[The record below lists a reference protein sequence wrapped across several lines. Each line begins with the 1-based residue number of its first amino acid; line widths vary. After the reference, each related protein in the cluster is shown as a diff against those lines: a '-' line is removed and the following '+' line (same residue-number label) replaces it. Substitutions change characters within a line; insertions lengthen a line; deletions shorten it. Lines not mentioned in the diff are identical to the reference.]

1 MLKFIN
7 QKIIGS
13 QNERELKALKPLIE
27 GINILEPE
35 IQKLSDRSLR
45 EKTGVFRQRLQ
56 EKSKTSEADFLE
68 LENQLREA
76 ASVPE
81 KNKLKA
87 RQKRLRNELFAEI
100 LPEAFACVREAGRRT
115 VNMRHFDVQLIGGIV
130 LHEGKIAEMATG
142 EGKTLAATLPAYLNA
157 LLGKGVHVVTVN
169 DYLAKR
175 DREWM
180 GPIYEFLGLTVGVI
194 QHDMDAEQRQASYG
208 CDITYGTN
216 NEFGFDYL
224 RDNMVSFKE
233 EMVQRGHHFAIVD
246 EVDSIL
252 IDEARTPLIISG
264 PAEESTDK
272 YYRANDIIRQLKGRR
287 ITEKEEFEAK
297 YKGEDISKGFDYV
310 ADEKAKSISL
320 SESGEEKAA
329 KLFGVA

>member
-1 MLKFIN
+1 MLKFIT

-100 LPEAFACVREAGRRT
+100 LPEAFACVREASRRT

-130 LHEGKIAEMATG
+130 LRSEERRVGKEC
-142 EGKTLAATLPAYLNA
+142 
-157 LLGKGVHVVTVN
+157 
-169 DYLAKR
+169 R
-175 DREWM
+175 SRW
-180 GPIYEFLGLTVGVI
+180 
-194 QHDMDAEQRQASYG
+194 
-208 CDITYGTN
+208 
-216 NEFGFDYL
+216 
-224 RDNMVSFKE
+224 
-233 EMVQRGHHFAIVD
+233 
-246 EVDSIL
+246 
-252 IDEARTPLIISG
+252 
-264 PAEESTDK
+264 
-272 YYRANDIIRQLKGRR
+272 
-287 ITEKEEFEAK
+287 
-297 YKGEDISKGFDYV
+297 
-310 ADEKAKSISL
+310 
-320 SESGEEKAA
+320 
-329 KLFGVA
+329 